1 MDIAAEWADYA
12 AGIRFEDLPREVVD
26 CGKKLVLDTLGVM
39 IVGSSAY
46 GVREMAN
53 LLSEWGGKRE
63 SNIILYDHKVPTPNA
78 VLVNAT
84 MARAHDFD
92 TFHEEAMVHPSAP
105 VIPACLATAERI
117 GKVSGK
123 DFLTAVILGME
134 FSLRLGMAVERS
146 FLLTGFQTTN
156 HVGAF
161 GTALAAAK
169 LLRLD
174 VQKTVHALGI
184 TLGQVAGTLQTSIE
198 GTVMVRIQ
206 QGLSAQSGVFSAIL
220 AERGI
225 KGPEAVFQG
234 KFGYFPVFQQ
244 DRYDPSKI
252 NRDWGKNFE
261 MVRVSIKSFPCCL
274 LTHSS
279 VAAMLQ
285 LREEEEI
292 VPPQVKGVQV
302 KVNQGAFNIVCQP
315 LEKKRNPASP
325 QEALFS
331 LPYTTAAALVRGH
344 VSLEDFI
351 DKAIQDPE
359 VRTVAQTITPVVDP
373 AIEKEFGRIIGPA
386 VVEVELKDGKKK
398 ARRVDFV
405 KGHPKKPMTLDDVEA
420 KFNSRLPYASKKL
433 GKKKMADL
441 IAAVKRLETLEDVSQ
456 IVDFLK

>member
-1 MDIAAEWADYA
+1 MDIAAEWADYV
-12 AGIRFEDLPREVVD
+12 AGIRFEDLSREVVD
-26 CGKKLVLDTLGVM
+26 CAKKLVLDTLGVM

-46 GVREMAN
+46 GVRELAE
-53 LLSEWGGKRE
+53 LLHDWGGKPE
-63 SNIILYDHKVPTPNA
+63 SSIILHNDKIPTPNA
-78 VLVNAT
+78 VLVNST

-105 VIPACLATAERI
+105 VIPACLAMAQRV
-117 GKVSGK
+117 GKISGR

-156 HVGAF
+156 HVGTF
-161 GTALAAAK
+161 GTALATGK

-174 VQKTVHALGI
+174 ARKMVNALGI
-184 TLGQVAGTLQTSIE
+184 AYGQVAGTLQASVE

-225 KGPEAVFQG
+225 GGPEGVFQG

-244 DRYDPSKI
+244 NRYDPSKI
-252 NRDWGKNFE
+252 NRELGQNFE
-261 MVRVSIKSFPCCL
+261 IVKVSIKSFPCCL

-285 LREEEEI
+285 LRAEERI
-292 VPPQVKGVQV
+292 GPQQVKAIQV

-315 LEKKRNPASP
+315 LEKKRSP
-325 QEALFS
+325 SSTQEALFS
-331 LPYTTAAALVRGH
+331 LPYTTAAALARGH
-344 VSLEDFI
+344 VSLEDFT
-351 DKAIQDPE
+351 DKAIHDPE
-359 VRTVAQTITPVVDP
+359 VQTVAQKVTPVVDP

-386 VVEVELKDGKKK
+386 VVEVALKDGRKKS
-398 ARRVDFV
+398 RRVDFV
-405 KGHPKKPMTLDDVEA
+405 KGHPKNPMTMEDVEIKFKKCLPFSA
-420 KFNSRLPYASKKL
+420 KPL
-433 GKKKMADL
+433 GKRKVSEL
-441 IAAVKRLETLEDVSQ
+441 IRAVKELDALEDVSK